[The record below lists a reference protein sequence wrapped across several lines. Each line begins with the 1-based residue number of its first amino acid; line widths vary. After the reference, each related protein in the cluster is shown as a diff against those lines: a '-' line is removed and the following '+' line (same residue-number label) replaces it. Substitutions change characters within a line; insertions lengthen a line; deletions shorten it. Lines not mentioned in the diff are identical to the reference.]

1 MALAP
6 APVRSHGRKGR
17 VSAWVGGRGARVLA
31 PSGVQRAIQRIAEWE
46 ARAAG
51 DVGQETEAGNA

>member
-1 MALAP
+1 
-6 APVRSHGRKGR
+6 
-17 VSAWVGGRGARVLA
+17 VLA

-51 DVGQETEAGNA
+51 DVGQETEAGSA